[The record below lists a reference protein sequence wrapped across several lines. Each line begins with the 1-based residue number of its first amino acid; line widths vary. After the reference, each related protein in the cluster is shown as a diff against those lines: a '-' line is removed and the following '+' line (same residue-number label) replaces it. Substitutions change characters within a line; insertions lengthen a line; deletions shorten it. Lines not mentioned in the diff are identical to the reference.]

1 MKYLLETTEIYRVDK
16 EAEAKELI
24 ENAKNGKAYLL
35 KKYSSQYKE
44 RKQKG
49 EVVDAYWKLS
59 ITKQFTDEKEPEFQT
74 EIQYNNSL
82 ESAF

>member
-1 MKYLLETTEIYRVDK
+1 MKYLLETTENYRVDS

-24 ENAKNGKAYLL
+24 ENAKAGGNYIL

-49 EVVDAYWKLS
+49 EVIDAWYKVTLVKEFNS
-59 ITKQFTDEKEPEFQT
+59 EKEPYSQVGIVYDEG
-74 EIQYNNSL
+74 
-82 ESAF
+82 SAF

>member
-1 MKYLLETTEIYRVDK
+1 MKYLLETTENYRVDS

-24 ENAKNGKAYLL
+24 ENAKAGGNYVL

-49 EVVDAYWKLS
+49 EVIDAYFKVVLVKS
-59 ITKQFTDEKEPEFQT
+59 FNSEKEPDI
-74 EIQYNNSL
+74 EIEVNY
-82 ESAF
+82 ETGSAF